1 MTRHFQAFLSSA
13 MILGTIVCSTSLQ
26 AQDGQLRTELMAS
39 FCFSCHG
46 QGGKGALKMPPLNDL
61 KSSDIKESMIGFKS
75 GDERSTV
82 MEGIAKDFSKED
94 IILLANYFEAL
105 PD

>member
-1 MTRHFQAFLSSA
+1 MTRHLQTSLYSV
-13 MILGTIVCSTSLQ
+13 MILGTILYSTSLQ
-26 AQDGQLRTELMAS
+26 AQDSQLRTELMAS
-39 FCFSCHG
+39 YCFSCHG
-46 QGGKGALKMPPLNDL
+46 QGGKGALTIPPLNDL

-75 GDERSTV
+75 GEERSTV

-94 IILLANYFEAL
+94 IMLLADYFETL

>member
-1 MTRHFQAFLSSA
+1 MTKHFQISLSSA
-13 MILGTIVCSTSLQ
+13 VILGSILCSTSVQ

-46 QGGKGALKMPPLNDL
+46 QGGKGALKMPPLNEL
-61 KSSDIKESMIGFKS
+61 KPSDIKESMIGFKS
-75 GDERSTV
+75 GEERSTV
-82 MEGIAKDFSKED
+82 MEGIAKDFSKDD
-94 IILLANYFEAL
+94 IILLADYFAAL